1 MVFADVIVLALVGVV
16 VGLAFAGSR
25 RDARRGC
32 SGCCANCMQAGG
44 CAMRGER
51 R

>member
-32 SGCCANCMQAGG
+32 SSCCAG
-44 CAMRGER
+44 CAHAEGCSLRGEHR
-51 R
+51 